1 MTALLAALINAGL
14 AGAVVTFAVWL
25 ALSIAPRRAL
35 NAATRYA
42 VWWTILLVV
51 VTLPLFYLPHRAEP
65 ASAPQPVPA
74 PAIVAVAESSV
85 PPVAPVS
92 LVSVDSPARSRW
104 PQFPIEFRAG
114 SWPAGIF
121 AAWGIVVVFML
132 LRLAASYLLL
142 ERRKLQ
148 ARPAESLQRWPVRA
162 LISSDIASPMAAGLF
177 RPAILLPERLLN
189 ELDEDELDQIRVH
202 ETAHLLRRDD
212 IALLIQRTVEA
223 FFALHPVVRWIT
235 RRIDLEREIA
245 CDDFVVEQTGKA
257 RPYASCL
264 TRVVEIAG
272 GMRSSKITSAITS
285 AVASAATEEGSHLAR
300 RIEMLL
306 DKTRHKGTRLLKI
319 RLLVIVAAVAA
330 VACVI
335 VRTPAIVAFAA
346 AEQES
351 WFDQAPVPPEP
362 PSPPAAPEAPTPP
375 EPAAPPAAPLAPE
388 PPTPPEPPALP
399 APPAPP
405 AAPQS
410 SWFDSHNSHTINWRT
425 NDGLHAREIRV
436 RGDVHFNDEET
447 DIKSMSADGFFS
459 YEESYGFSSRRFQA
473 TAGSS
478 GQIKRAYL
486 VDGREKPLD
495 ADAQA
500 WLRAAI
506 PDFLRDSG
514 IDAPERVRRFL
525 KQGGA
530 PAVLA
535 EIGKIHSDGTKRLY
549 IRELVPIG
557 NLNTDQF
564 QTVLRIVR
572 GMGSD
577 GEKASLL
584 VFLAPYTLKDNL
596 RDYTF
601 EAVKTIHSDGEK
613 HRVLTQ
619 FVLHDSSRATL
630 ALSARAAGDIN
641 SDGERAAVLVDLAS
655 HLRDNRGGNDDLRRP
670 FFRSAE
676 SMHSDGER
684 ARVLMAVI
692 ASAGE
697 QPDILAE
704 ALRVAESINSD
715 GEKARVLIHADG
727 YWKDDDRMRRVYF
740 ETARSIHSDGE
751 KARVLT
757 SLIGRGG
764 ISDRTLIE
772 AVHCATGIH
781 SDGEKARVLVAVA
794 NHSTGK
800 SEVRA
805 EIKTAAGSIHSDGEY
820 RRVMA
825 AIDLQAGNVANRPQA
840 R

>member
-1 MTALLAALINAGL
+1 MTAILAALINAAL
-14 AGAVVTFAVWL
+14 AGALVTLAVWL
-25 ALSIAPRRAL
+25 VLSIAPRRAL
-35 NAATRYA
+35 NATTRYA
-42 VWWTILLVV
+42 VWWTTLLVV
-51 VTLPLFYLPHRAEP
+51 VALPLFYLPHRAEP
-65 ASAPQPVPA
+65 ISAPQMITA
-74 PAIVAVAESSV
+74 SEVAESS
-85 PPVAPVS
+85 PPSIAQVSEVHVEAPT
-92 LVSVDSPARSRW
+92 PSRL

-114 SWPAGIF
+114 SWPAEIF
-121 AAWGIVVVFML
+121 AAWGIVAAFML
-132 LRLAASYLLL
+132 LRLGASYVVL
-142 ERRKLQ
+142 ERRKRE
-148 ARPAESLQRWPVRA
+148 AHAAEHLDHWPVRA

-177 RPAILLPERLLN
+177 RPAILLPERLLH
-189 ELDEDELDQIRVH
+189 ELGEEEIEQIRLH

-245 CDDFVVEQTGKA
+245 CDDFVLEQTGKA

-272 GMRSSKITSAITS
+272 GMRSSM
-285 AVASAATEEGSHLAR
+285 VASAATEERSHLAR

-306 DKTRHKGTRLLKI
+306 DKSRHKGTSLLKI
-319 RLLVIVAAVAA
+319 RLFVMIAAVVA
-330 VACVI
+330 VACIAVK
-335 VRTPAIVAFAA
+335 TPGIVAFAA
-346 AEQES
+346 EQDS
-351 WFDQAPVPPEP
+351 WFNQAPVPPEP
-362 PSPPAAPEAPTPP
+362 PSPPAAPE
-375 EPAAPPAAPLAPE
+375 PPAAPAPPA
-388 PPTPPEPPALP
+388 PPDVPAVPEPPAPPEAP

-405 AAPQS
+405 APPEPPAPPQS
-410 SWFDSHNSHTINWRT
+410 SWSDSNNNHTIHWRT
-425 NDGLHAREIRV
+425 SDGLHVREIRLH
-436 RGDVHFNDEET
+436 GDVHFNDGET
-447 DIKSMSADGFFS
+447 DITSMSPDAFFS
-459 YEESYGFSSRRFQA
+459 YEESYGFSSRRYQA
-473 TAGSS
+473 AADSS

-506 PDFLRDSG
+506 PDFLRESG
-514 IDAPERVRRFL
+514 IDAPERVRRIM

-530 PAVLA
+530 PAVLT

-549 IRELVPIG
+549 IREFVPIG
-557 NLNTDQF
+557 SLNNDQF
-564 QTVLRIVR
+564 QSVLRIVR

-577 GEKASLL
+577 GEKAALL

-619 FVLHDSSRATL
+619 FLQHDSSRATL

-641 SDGERAAVLVDLAS
+641 SDGERAAVLVDLAG
-655 HLRDNRGGNDDLRRP
+655 HLRGNDDLRRP

-676 SMHSDGER
+676 SIHSDGEK

-697 QPDILAE
+697 QPEVLAE
-704 ALRVAESINSD
+704 ALRVTESINSD
-715 GEKARVLIHADG
+715 GEKARVLVHADG

-757 SLIGRGG
+757 SLIGRNG

-772 AVHCATGIH
+772 AVQCARTIN
-781 SDGEKARVLVAVA
+781 SDGEKARVLVAIA
-794 NHSTGK
+794 NHSNGK
-800 SEVRA
+800 SEVRQ

-820 RRVMA
+820 RRVMT
-825 AIDLQAGNVANRPQA
+825 AIDLRAGVSNRP
-840 R
+840 